1 MEQFEEAAISKLDIS
16 DGLLLKNSSLNKNVV
31 LGIDSYGSL
40 TVNGKDIATI
50 VKGIA
55 KEAVETYEYSF
66 ETNDA
71 VDITNPVDA
80 NLPKVT
86 AETLND
92 TDTLLVWN
100 QEAQQWESLTIREFK
115 YTTTEV
121 AARVQG
127 SLNYD
132 ISGTLA
138 DRSAEVS
145 YNGSKTV
152 NIVVYQPNQEVNKN
166 STVEFSK
173 VYSSGMTSSSLLT
186 LRGESVN
193 IVGDFISARTST
205 GDIATVTANI
215 FGNVY
220 GNANTADKVNN
231 KLTLT
236 PVDASSD
243 ASITS
248 IYDGSQ
254 TVNFKVY
261 RPDQTVNTTSNVD
274 FTSVTALEFNGHL
287 TGDVQGNATSANKVN
302 HSYTITTKDTLTNHT
317 TASFNGSRDIA
328 TEIYVPDQEVNEN
341 STVTFSSLHAKANV
355 ITNTLSVRGASTF
368 GGNITIDQPYMLIG
382 DVNGNAAS
390 ADKVNHSITL
400 DTTSDINNITDEIV
414 FNGLKNETVITFA
427 PNQNVNTT
435 SNVQFAKTTVDELK
449 TSKMSITDVNNKIV
463 GNFVVDSEGRSV
475 LTADVLNGNAAVAE
489 KLSRPFEATYGQV
502 LVDESTGDA
511 LMQSSDT
518 VVFDGSNRASLT
530 VKYYDNEVK
539 SLKAADNAN
548 VTAISNEATRA
559 TTAENNLQLQI
570 NSIGLSVEGITSF
583 ELEKVDE
590 LPESGK
596 KGFMYLKKDGPE
608 SDTYT
613 EYLWLNDKWE
623 AVGVTSTE
631 LDNYI
636 SKTEF
641 ESYKE
646 SYENFI
652 NGKIEEIRN
661 VANGESTNRSED
673 ITFVKNQLTEE
684 ATIRN
689 EADNSI
695 RAALDN
701 EAQIREQFDTQIDK
715 RLTSEILTREES
727 ERIINAAIEAETAER
742 KAADAELQQEIDD
755 LEFIKSAEAPNRN
768 LILKNRDDSIA
779 VDINVPKDL
788 IEGDNIIITEIDDD
802 DRHHIISAIDTTYKA
817 GRGIIIDEEK
827 DNEISVDVESLMATD
842 EEAGFISAEDYRKLK
857 TIKDV
862 QYELQLDEFNRHKL
876 KLVGTDYSVS
886 EVLLPDENTTYE
898 FDTSGF
904 DLVITPSEGSQQRMP
919 IPQKDTTYTIRLVD
933 HEFYLTDSNNEEQHI
948 TLPDNDTVID
958 PGPGIIYDK
967 ETYKTSVDISY
978 IKENL
983 PGSGGIMSMSQ
994 AEFDRRIA
1002 IDDPENED
1010 FISDS
1015 TLIVIM

>member
-1 MEQFEEAAISKLDIS
+1 MEQFDEAAISKLDIS

-31 LGIDSYGSL
+31 LGINSYGSL

-71 VDITNPVDA
+71 IDITNPVDA

-86 AETLND
+86 SETLND

-132 ISGTLA
+132 ITGTLA
-138 DRSAEVS
+138 DRSPEVS

-173 VYSSGMTSSSLLT
+173 VYAAGITSNSLLT

-193 IVGDFISARTST
+193 IVGNFISVRTST
-205 GDIATVTANI
+205 GDTATITANI

-220 GNANTADKVNN
+220 GNANTSDKVNN

-254 TVNFKVY
+254 TVNFKIY
-261 RPDQTVNTTSNVD
+261 SPNQTLNTTSNVD

-302 HSYTITTKDTLTNHT
+302 HSHNITTKNTLTSPTSNT
-317 TASFNGSRDIA
+317 FNGSKDVI
-328 TEIYVPDQEVNEN
+328 TEIYVPNQEVNDN
-341 STVTFSSLHAKANV
+341 SVVTFESAQVKGNIL
-355 ITNTLSVRGASTF
+355 TTTLSVNGASTF
-368 GGNITIDQPYMLIG
+368 GNNVIIEQPYMLLG
-382 DVNGNAAS
+382 DVRGNATS
-390 ADKVNHSITL
+390 ADKVNHKLTINS
-400 DTTSDINNITDEIV
+400 TSNINNTSDEIV
-414 FNGLKNETVITFA
+414 FNGFKDETVVTFV

-435 SNVQFAKTTVDELK
+435 SSVQFARATVDELK
-449 TSKMSITDVNNKIV
+449 TPKVVITGANNDMI
-463 GNFVVDSEGRSV
+463 GSFSADSAGRSV
-475 LTADVLNGNAAVAE
+475 LSADIIEGTTTAAE
-489 KLSRPFEATYGQV
+489 KVTHTLETTVGQV
-502 LVDESTGDA
+502 LVDASGDSI
-511 LMQSSDT
+511 MQNSDK
-518 VVFDGSNRASLT
+518 VVFDGSKNTSLT
-530 VKYYDNEVK
+530 IKYYDDEVQN
-539 SLKAADNAN
+539 LKAADNIN
-548 VTAISNEATRA
+548 TTAITNEATRA

-570 NSIGLSVEGITSF
+570 DSIGQSIEGITSF
-583 ELEKVDE
+583 EIVKVDE
-590 LPESGK
+590 LPATGLP
-596 KGFMYLKKDGPE
+596 GTMYLKKEDPE
-608 SDTYT
+608 SDVYT
-613 EYLWLNDKWE
+613 EYLWLNGNWE
-623 AVGVTSTE
+623 PVGVTSTE
-631 LDNYI
+631 LGNYV
-636 SKTEF
+636 SKSEF
-641 ESYKE
+641 ETYKK

-652 NGKIEEIRN
+652 DGKLEEIRN
-661 VANGESTNRSED
+661 VADGESTNRKED
-673 ITFVKNQLTEE
+673 IEFVKKQLAEE
-684 ATIRN
+684 ASIRN
-689 EADNSI
+689 DADTSI
-695 RAALDN
+695 RVALAN

-715 RLTSEILTREES
+715 RLTAEVLAREES
-727 ERIINAAIEAETAER
+727 EKMINAAIEAEAAER
-742 KAADAELQQEIDD
+742 KAADAGLQQELDD

-768 LILKNRDDSIA
+768 LILKNRDGSTA
-779 VDINVPKDL
+779 VSINVPKDL
-788 IEGDNIIITEIDDD
+788 IEGKNIIITEIDGD
-802 DRHHIISAIDTTYKA
+802 DRRHLIEAIDTTYKA
-817 GRGIIIDEEK
+817 GHGIIIDEENE
-827 DNEISVDVESLMATD
+827 NEISVDVENLMASED
-842 EEAGFISAEDYRKLK
+842 GPGFISAEEYKKLLNL
-857 TIKDV
+857 KDV

-898 FDTSGF
+898 FDTSGY
-904 DLVITPSEGSQQRMP
+904 DLVITPSDGSQRRMP

-967 ETYKTSVDISY
+967 ETYKTSVDIAY

-1002 IDDPENED
+1002 IEDPDNED